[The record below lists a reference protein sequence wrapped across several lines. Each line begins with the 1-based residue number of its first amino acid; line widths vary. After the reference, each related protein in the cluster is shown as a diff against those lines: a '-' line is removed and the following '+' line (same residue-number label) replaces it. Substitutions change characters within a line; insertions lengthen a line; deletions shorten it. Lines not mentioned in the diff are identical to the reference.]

1 MFAVSCIKCETIF
14 RIQLHGPIVEVKRWI
29 YGFFFSSLV
38 FLLLAARTSFCLFL
52 VRNTR
57 VLFQMRHKCD
67 VSMEACELCMFYLSP
82 MLFFFFF
89 LSSLFPRHN
98 NTWMRFT
105 NIGIAVFDNAE
116 IMWQDFYFIFF
127 LCRGKKSLLF
137 TLDNFYTTIWLKMV
151 CMVSDKKRTSQK
163 TPTETLWPNIF
174 IEVDSDNS
182 TRLTRSFFFSVRLFA
197 SFTNVKYLTNMK

>member
-1 MFAVSCIKCETIF
+1 MPNQAERLRTGQNALYYKLCQDKNV
-14 RIQLHGPIVEVKRWI
+14 RRLLHKMWNDFSYPAAWTHCWSQEMNLW
-29 YGFFFSSLV
+29 FFFLLV

-82 MLFFFFF
+82 MLSFFFV

-116 IMWQDFYFIFF
+116 IMWQDFYFILFSF
-127 LCRGKKSLLF
+127 YVREKKKF
-137 TLDNFYTTIWLKMV
+137 TFHTG
-151 CMVSDKKRTSQK
+151 
-163 TPTETLWPNIF
+163 
-174 IEVDSDNS
+174 
-182 TRLTRSFFFSVRLFA
+182 
-197 SFTNVKYLTNMK
+197 